1 MMPVLRTFSGELGL
15 ATLLLVTAVGV
26 DFAWV
31 RPAETEVR
39 RLSTQ
44 KRAVERSMMLAL
56 REQGEWET
64 LQEYLGGE
72 DLESWRS
79 RYQSEDPLQ
88 LLEEFREKSG
98 LRRHDVR
105 LHKREPQPPF
115 LKTTYFMSLEGNFS
129 QQLTFIKALEQAA
142 PLVTVESFIME
153 REDRNSAIT
162 SKLNVS
168 VLTLAKDGSS

>member
-1 MMPVLRTFSGELGL
+1 MMSILRTFSGELGL

-31 RPAETEVR
+31 RPAESEVK

-44 KRAVERSMMLAL
+44 KKAVERTVMLAL
-56 REQGEWET
+56 REQAEWEA
-64 LQEYLGGE
+64 LREYLGGE
-72 DLESWRS
+72 NVEAWKD
-79 RYQSEDPLQ
+79 RYQTEDPLQ
-88 LLEEFREKSG
+88 LLEGLREAAG

-105 LHKREPQPPF
+105 LHKREPQLPF

-129 QQLTFIKALEQAA
+129 QQLTFIKSLEQAA
-142 PLVTVESFIME
+142 PLVTVDSFIME
-153 REDRNSAIT
+153 REDRSSTIT

-168 VLTLAKDGSS
+168 VLSISEGGSS